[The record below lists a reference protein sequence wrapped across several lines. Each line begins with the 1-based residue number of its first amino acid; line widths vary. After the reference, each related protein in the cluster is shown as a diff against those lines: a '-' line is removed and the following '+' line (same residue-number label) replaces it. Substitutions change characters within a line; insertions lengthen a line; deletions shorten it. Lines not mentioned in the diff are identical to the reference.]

1 MPINAQTK
9 ALEAKIADLE
19 IKLAYQEETLEALE
33 KTLAQQTQDN
43 LALERKFKIMTEYL
57 KGLKTEGEAIRPLN
71 EETPPP
77 HY

>member
-1 MPINAQTK
+1 MSVKQ
-9 ALEAKIADLE
+9 LEEKISELE

-43 LALERKFKIMTEYL
+43 LVLERKFKIMTEYL
-57 KGLKTEGEAIRPLN
+57 KGLKTEGDAIKPLDQ
-71 EETPPP
+71 ETPPP